1 MATRMHYRQERDFAC
16 VVFGVRTGT
25 KATTMSKK
33 QAKSLPIDRRS
44 LSNRCY
50 VMRAR
55 VVSTVV
61 TPLSMTSCFALLDSG
76 KQTDTV
82 GAKVEGTILVT
93 DSEGKPSLVAAAGV
107 KLTSPVT
114 CDTLRGETG
123 KDALAARGPASRP
136 VRLRGGEKLLHLR
149 LGVGLVDLFSITLIR
164 GSCRTALQAPG
175 SDNSS
180 QPLARIPRQIC
191 LES

>member
-25 KATTMSKK
+25 KATTMTKN
-33 QAKSLPIDRRS
+33 QAKSLSIDRRS

-61 TPLSMTSCFALLDSG
+61 TPLSMTSCFALLDSD

-93 DSEGKPSLVAAAGV
+93 DSEGKPSVVAAAGV
-107 KLTSPVT
+107 KLTGPVT
-114 CDTLRGETG
+114 CDTLR
-123 KDALAARGPASRP
+123 AAKGPASRP
-136 VRLRGGEKLLHLR
+136 VRLRGGEKHLHRR

-164 GSCRTALQAPG
+164 DTYRTALQAPG
-175 SDNSS
+175 SDSSS
-180 QPLARIPRQIC
+180 QPLARIARQIY
-191 LES
+191 LEF